1 MNAATRRKATRLQA
15 QTAQMMHAAPQ
26 VVAHRLRRMALAGPQ
41 PSERD
46 RREFHR
52 MGAEK
57 LAAFG
62 EAWQAMAWQVLKS
75 NQQLALSMMRTWWPL
90 LDPRVVSKAATLDQA
105 TQAWQAATLDILGQ
119 GLRPV
124 HRRAVANARRL
135 GRTRSR

>member
-15 QTAQMMHAAPQ
+15 QTAQMMHAAPR

>member
-135 GRTRSR
+135 GRTQPR

>member
-75 NQQLALSMMRTWWPL
+75 NQQLALSMMRAWWPL
-90 LDPRVVSKAATLDQA
+90 LDPRVVSKAAALDQA
-105 TQAWQAATLDILGQ
+105 AQAWQAATLDVLGQ

-135 GRTRSR
+135 GRTRAR